1 MNMFNF
7 QIRYEQTKENK
18 DKVYHIYVPQK
29 EVILFGNIL
38 ESLEGWVFY
47 STIDSKHS
55 IMLVEVI
62 KDYVSDFDLLLDKM
76 RVCSHYSISNALT

>member
-1 MNMFNF
+1 MFHF
-7 QIRYEQTKENK
+7 QIIYEKTQENK
-18 DKVYHIYVPQK
+18 DKVYHIFVPRK

-47 STIDSKHS
+47 STIDSKES

-62 KDYVSDFDLLLDKM
+62 KDYVADFEILLDRM
-76 RVCSHYSISNALT
+76 LNYSIFER